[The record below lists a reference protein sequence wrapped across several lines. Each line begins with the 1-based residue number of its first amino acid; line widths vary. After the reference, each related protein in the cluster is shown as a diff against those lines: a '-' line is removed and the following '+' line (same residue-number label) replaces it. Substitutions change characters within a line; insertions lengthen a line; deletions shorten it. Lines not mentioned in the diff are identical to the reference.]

1 MGSSWLEQFILVVLV
16 AASAW
21 LFWRRFRTVVQVLRT
36 ARPTPDYSLTPIG
49 PRVRQFLWEVAAQG
63 KVIRGRPLA
72 GLAHAFV
79 FWGFCAFALV
89 TLNHFA
95 EAFGVRL
102 LSPASAWGHAYL
114 DFVGAW
120 AVAVAVAITG
130 LFVRRFRSEERRV
143 GKECRSRWSPYH

>member
-1 MGSSWLEQFILVVLV
+1 MDASWLERFILVVLA

-21 LFWRRFRTVVQVLRT
+21 LFWRRFRNVVRALRG
-36 ARPTPDYSLTPIG
+36 ARATPDYSLAPIG
-49 PRVRQFLWEVAAQG
+49 PRIRQFLWEVVAQG

-79 FWGFCAFALV
+79 FWGFCAFALATV
-89 TLNHFA
+89 NHFA

-102 LSPASAWGHAYL
+102 LSPASGWGRAYL
-114 DFVGAW
+114 GFVAVW

-130 LFVRRFRSEERRV
+130 LCVRRFEIGRA
-143 GKECRSRWSPYH
+143 HL